1 MPNVPVGPTL
11 LLGFILGLRH
21 ALDADHL
28 AAVATIMGGREG
40 LRRSSLIGIWW
51 GAGHALSLG
60 VLGGILV
67 ALRIAV
73 PPRVAQVFE
82 LAVCVMLIGLG
93 IAALAGTA
101 RSRLH
106 AHAHEHD
113 GVPHAH
119 LHFHASVHDARAPD
133 RSGRPTDGAPGDGPA
148 GPRSPGAADEAHR
161 HAHPLRLALRPFLVG
176 SLHGLAGTGALVL
189 LVLTTLPTVLV
200 GWLYI
205 GIFGIGSVAGM
216 AVMSLLLGAPL
227 MIASRRA
234 AWLYG
239 LLRVAAGLG
248 SLGLG
253 IYLARSILAEIAL

>member
-1 MPNVPVGPTL
+1 MPHVPVGPTL
-11 LLGFILGLRH
+11 LLGFVLGLRH

-28 AAVATIMGGREG
+28 AAVATILGGREG
-40 LRRSSLIGIWW
+40 LRRSSVIGIWW

-60 VLGGILV
+60 VIGGALV

-73 PPRVAQVFE
+73 PPRVAQLFE

-93 IAALAGTA
+93 IAALAGTV

-106 AHAHEHD
+106 GHAHEHD

-119 LHFHASVHDARAPD
+119 LHLH
-133 RSGRPTDGAPGDGPA
+133 
-148 GPRSPGAADEAHR
+148 GAADAAHR

-189 LVLTTLPTVLV
+189 LVLTTLPTVLL

-227 MIASRRA
+227 VIASRRA

-253 IYLARSILAEIAL
+253 IYLARSIVAGMAL

>member
-1 MPNVPVGPTL
+1 MPNVPVSPTL

-73 PPRVAQVFE
+73 PPRVAQIFE

-119 LHFHASVHDARAPD
+119 LHLHASAHDARAPH
-133 RSGRPTDGAPGDGPA
+133 RNGR
-148 GPRSPGAADEAHR
+148 AHR

-189 LVLTTLPTVLV
+189 LVLTTLPTVLL

-253 IYLARSILAEIAL
+253 IYLARSILGEIAL